1 MLSSVLHS
9 KIAIKTSIAI
19 MNAFT
24 VMRHY
29 LSSNL
34 LEQKYMADVVYD
46 GNDALD
52 YGLSGIYDLI
62 ILDIMIPYRDGY
74 EVAYELRK
82 NKIETPILM
91 LTAKDAVSDKVTG
104 LNRGADDY
112 MTKPFAPEE
121 LLARVKALTR
131 RRGEVIIDEAD
142 FGDFNFNAS
151 TSTLTKG
158 SKSVHLNFKEAEI
171 LKLLIANRD
180 IILSKEDIITKVWGY
195 DSDAGSNNVEAY
207 ISFLRR
213 KLNFVNSSTEIKA
226 IKKVGYRLENK
237 G

>member
-1 MLSSVLHS
+1 
-9 KIAIKTSIAI
+9 
-19 MNAFT
+19 MNILIVEDEKRLASALKQILT
-24 VMRHY
+24 
-29 LSSNL
+29 
-34 LEQKYMADVVYD
+34 EQKYMAEVVYD
-46 GNDALD
+46 GDEGLD
-52 YGLSGIYDLI
+52 YALSGIYDLI
-62 ILDIMIPYRDGY
+62 ILDVMLPCRDGF
-74 EVAYELRK
+74 EVAQELRK

-91 LTAKDAVSDKVTG
+91 LTAKDTIADKVTG
-104 LNRGADDY
+104 LDRGADDY

-121 LLARVKALTR
+121 LLARIKALTR
-131 RRGEVIIDEAD
+131 RRGEVILDEED

-158 SKSVHLNFKEAEI
+158 AKSVHLNFKEAEI

-180 IILSKEDIITKVWGY
+180 IIISKDDIITKVWGY

-213 KLNFVNSSTEIKA
+213 KFKFINSSTEIKA
-226 IKKVGYRLENK
+226 VKKMGYRLENK